1 MKLSLSTR
9 IAESFSDKEKTAVPF
24 EEFSHL
30 AKDNGYHAICMRA
43 SVAGIQSPKERVV
56 EIHHIIDGL
65 NLAVSMVTGDFAIP
79 QNSERG
85 PDALRNIT
93 PYLDLAESF
102 PCGLMRICMKKE
114 EDISWV
120 ERACDEAAERGI
132 RLVHQ
137 CHAASLFETIE
148 GSVEVLRRVDRPN
161 FGIIYEPA
169 NLRIC
174 GQAYGLE
181 ALQAFEPYLFNV
193 YLQNY
198 MPNPEGK
205 ANVETWVR
213 GVVHFDH
220 IPLHDPRGVN
230 WHEVFDA
237 LEAVGYDGYVTVHQA
252 LAEIMSPAE
261 AAQVSADYL
270 RSLQKFDSY
279 PDPLAGTMGRRIQF

>member
-9 IAESFSDKEKTAVPF
+9 IAESFSDKEKAAVPF
-24 EEFSHL
+24 EEFSQL

-56 EIHHIIDGL
+56 EIHHIINRLDL
-65 NLAVSMVTGDFAIP
+65 TVSMVTGDFAIP

-93 PYLDLAESF
+93 PYLDLAEAF

-120 ERACDEAAERGI
+120 ESACDEAAERGI
-132 RLVHQ
+132 RLAHQ
-137 CHAASLFETIE
+137 CHAASLFETID
-148 GSVEVLRRVDRPN
+148 GSMEVLWRVDRPN

-169 NLRIC
+169 NLRMC

-198 MPNPEGK
+198 MPNPEGS

-213 GVVHFDH
+213 GTVYFDH
-220 IPLHDPRGVN
+220 IPLHDPSGVN

-270 RSLQKFDSY
+270 RSLHRFEDY

>member
-9 IAESFSDKEKTAVPF
+9 IAESFSDKEKAAVPF
-24 EEFSHL
+24 EEFSQL

-43 SVAGIQSPKERVV
+43 SAAGIQSSKERIAEVRQ
-56 EIHHIIDGL
+56 ILDHLDL
-65 NLAVSMVTGDFAIP
+65 RVSMVTGDFAIP
-79 QNSERG
+79 ENFERG
-85 PDALRNIT
+85 PGALRNIT
-93 PYLDLAESF
+93 PYLDLAEAF
-102 PCGLMRICMKKE
+102 TCGLMRICMKKE
-114 EDISWV
+114 EDIPWAQ
-120 ERACDEAAERGI
+120 RASDEAAERGI
-132 RLVHQ
+132 RLAHQ

-169 NLRIC
+169 NLRMC

-205 ANVETWVR
+205 TNVETWVR

>member
-9 IAESFSDKEKTAVPF
+9 IAESFSDKEKAAVPF
-24 EEFSHL
+24 EEFSQL

-56 EIHHIIDGL
+56 EIHHIINRLDL
-65 NLAVSMVTGDFAIP
+65 TVSMVTGDFAIP

-93 PYLDLAESF
+93 PYLDLAEAF
-102 PCGLMRICMKKE
+102 PCGLMRICMKRE
-114 EDISWV
+114 EDFSWV

-132 RLVHQ
+132 RLAHQ

-148 GSVEVLRRVDRPN
+148 DSVEVLRRVDRPN

-169 NLRIC
+169 NLRMC

-198 MPNPEGK
+198 LPNPEGS
-205 ANVETWVR
+205 ANVETWVC

-261 AAQVSADYL
+261 AAQVSADFL

>member
-9 IAESFSDKEKTAVPF
+9 IAESFSDKEKAAVPF
-24 EEFSHL
+24 EEFSQL

-43 SVAGIQSPKERVV
+43 SAAGIQSPNERVV
-56 EIHHIIDGL
+56 EVRQIIDRL
-65 NLAVSMVTGDFAIP
+65 DLIVSMVTGDFAIP
-79 QNSERG
+79 ENFERG
-85 PDALRNIT
+85 PGALRHIT
-93 PYLDLAESF
+93 PYLDLAEAF
-102 PCGLMRICMKKE
+102 TCGLMRICMKKE
-114 EDISWV
+114 EDIPWAQ
-120 ERACDEAAERGI
+120 RASDEAAERGI
-132 RLVHQ
+132 RLAHQ

-169 NLRIC
+169 NLRMC
-174 GQAYGLE
+174 GQTYGLE
-181 ALQAFEPYLFNV
+181 ALRAFEPYLFNV

-198 MPNPEGK
+198 LPNPGGS

-213 GVVHFDH
+213 GTVYFDH

-252 LAEIMSPAE
+252 LAEIMLPAE
-261 AAQVSADYL
+261 AAQVSADFL
-270 RSLQKFDSY
+270 RSLHRFEYY

>member
-9 IAESFSDKEKTAVPF
+9 IAESFSDKEKASVPF
-24 EEFSHL
+24 EDFSQL
-30 AKDNGYHAICMRA
+30 AKDNGYHSICMRA
-43 SVAGIQSPKERVV
+43 SVAGIQSPKERVSEV
-56 EIHHIIDGL
+56 RQILDRL
-65 NLAVSMVTGDFAIP
+65 SLAVSMVTGDFAIP

-93 PYLDLAESF
+93 PYLDFAETF

-114 EDISWV
+114 EDISWAQ
-120 ERACDEAAERGI
+120 RASDEAAERGI
-132 RLVHQ
+132 RLAHQ

-148 GSVEVLRRVDRPN
+148 NSADVLRRVDRPN

-174 GQAYGLE
+174 GQVYGLE
-181 ALQAFEPYLFNV
+181 ALRAFEPYLFNV

-198 MPNPEGK
+198 MPNPEGE
-205 ANVETWVR
+205 ANVDTWVR
-213 GVVHFDH
+213 GRVYFDH

-230 WHEVFDA
+230 WREVFDA
-237 LEAVGYDGYVTVHQA
+237 LETVGYDGYVTVHQA

-270 RSLQKFDSY
+270 RSLQKFESY
-279 PDPLAGTMGRRIQF
+279 PNPLAGTMGRRIQF

>member
-9 IAESFSDKEKTAVPF
+9 IAESFSDKEKAAVPF
-24 EEFSHL
+24 EDFSEL

-43 SVAGIQSPKERVV
+43 SIAGIQSPKERVTAV
-56 EIHHIIDGL
+56 RQIIDRL
-65 NLAVSMVTGDFAIP
+65 SLTVSMVTGDFAIP
-79 QNSERG
+79 QNSARG
-85 PDALRNIT
+85 PDGLRNIT
-93 PYLDLAESF
+93 PYLDLAEAF

-114 EDISWV
+114 EDIAWM

-132 RLVHQ
+132 RLAHQ

-148 GSVEVLRRVDRPN
+148 GSVEVLRRVNRPN

-169 NLRIC
+169 NLRMC
-174 GQAYGLE
+174 GQPYGLE
-181 ALQAFEPYLFNV
+181 ALNAFEPYLFNV

-198 MPNPEGK
+198 LPNPEGK

-213 GVVHFDH
+213 GTVYFDH

-237 LEAVGYDGYVTVHQA
+237 LKTVGYDGYVTVHQA
-252 LAEIMSPAE
+252 LAEIMAPAE
-261 AAQVSADYL
+261 AAHVSADYL
-270 RSLQKFDSY
+270 RTLQKFEDY
-279 PDPLAGTMGRRIQF
+279 PDRLAGTMGRRIQF

>member
-9 IAESFSDKEKTAVPF
+9 IAESFSDKEKAAVPF
-24 EEFSHL
+24 EEFSQL

-56 EIHHIIDGL
+56 EIHHIINRL

-93 PYLDLAESF
+93 PYLDLAEAF

-114 EDISWV
+114 EDIPWTQ
-120 ERACDEAAERGI
+120 RASDEAAERGI
-132 RLVHQ
+132 RLAHQ

-169 NLRIC
+169 NLRMC
-174 GQAYGLE
+174 GQTYGLE
-181 ALQAFEPYLFNV
+181 ALRAFEPYLFNV
-193 YLQNY
+193 YLQNDL
-198 MPNPEGK
+198 PNPEGS

-213 GVVHFDH
+213 GTVYFDH

-252 LAEIMSPAE
+252 LAEIMLPAE
-261 AAQVSADYL
+261 AAQVSADFL
-270 RSLQKFDSY
+270 RSLHRFEDY

>member
-9 IAESFSDKEKTAVPF
+9 IAESFSDKEKAAVPF
-24 EEFSHL
+24 EEFSQL

-43 SVAGIQSPKERVV
+43 SIAGIQSPKERVV
-56 EIHHIIDGL
+56 EIHHIINRLD
-65 NLAVSMVTGDFAIP
+65 LAVSMVTGDFAIP

-93 PYLDLAESF
+93 PYLDLAEAF
-102 PCGLMRICMKKE
+102 PCGLMRICMKTE
-114 EDISWV
+114 EDISWA

-132 RLVHQ
+132 RLAHQ

-169 NLRIC
+169 NLRMC

-198 MPNPEGK
+198 MPNPDGK

-237 LEAVGYDGYVTVHQA
+237 LEAVGYDGHVTVHQA

-270 RSLQKFDSY
+270 RSLHRFEDY

>member
-9 IAESFSDKEKTAVPF
+9 IAESFSDKEKAAVPF
-24 EEFSHL
+24 EEFAQL

-43 SVAGIQSPKERVV
+43 SVAGIQSPMERVV
-56 EIHHIIDGL
+56 EIHHIINRLDL
-65 NLAVSMVTGDFAIP
+65 TVSMVTGDFAIP

-85 PDALRNIT
+85 PGALRNIS
-93 PYLDLAESF
+93 PYLDLAEAF
-102 PCGLMRICMKKE
+102 PCGLMRICMKRE

-132 RLVHQ
+132 RLAHQ

-169 NLRIC
+169 NLRMC

-193 YLQNY
+193 YFQNY
-198 MPNPEGK
+198 LPNPEGK

-213 GVVHFDH
+213 GAVHFDH

-270 RSLQKFDSY
+270 RSLHRFEDY

>member
-9 IAESFSDKEKTAVPF
+9 IAESFSDKEKAAVPF
-24 EEFSHL
+24 EAFSQL

-56 EIHHIIDGL
+56 EIHHIINRL

-102 PCGLMRICMKKE
+102 PCVLMRICMKKE

-132 RLVHQ
+132 RLAHQ

-148 GSVEVLRRVDRPN
+148 GSMEVLRRVDRPN

-169 NLRIC
+169 NLRMC
-174 GQAYGLE
+174 GQTYGLE
-181 ALQAFEPYLFNV
+181 ALRAFEPYLFNV

-198 MPNPEGK
+198 LPNPEGG

-213 GVVHFDH
+213 GTVYFDH

-270 RSLQKFDSY
+270 RSLQKFEDY